1 MIFRESNEFFDA
13 GFRIF
18 VRSPPPL
25 PGHILRRLDVLELRR
40 TPTCG
45 RRTRWIPAK
54 YYYFFHFL
62 RLQRSLATRR
72 WRWA

>member
-18 VRSPPPL
+18 VKSPPPL

-40 TPTCG
+40 TPPAG
-45 RRTRWIPAK
+45 GERGGYLRRTII
-54 YYYFFHFL
+54 FFHFL